1 MKHTTAF
8 LFALLLG
15 LTLMAQPPEGKHRTH
30 HRRPE
35 PPKVEQMVSNLSAI
49 QKKRLETISDEC
61 KQDMDKLEKEL
72 NTVRYKI
79 RALMESDGD
88 QTEKLFPLIDR
99 EAQLQ
104 AQMAKTMYRVRQQI
118 DRVLT
123 DEQLAE
129 FRARCK
135 ADRDKKHNKE
145 LPTQKPD
152 NKKKQSK
159 R

>member
-1 MKHTTAF
+1 MLNKPKCRDCWARFYCSGGCHANAD
-8 LFALLLG
+8 LFHG
-15 LTLMAQPPEGKHRTH
+15 DIRQPYEVGC
-30 HRRPE
+30 E
-35 PPKVEQMVSNLSAI
+35 I
-49 QKKRLETISDEC
+49 QKKRLETSSDEC

-72 NTVRYKI
+72 NSVRQKI
-79 RALMESDGD
+79 RSLMETDSDQSD
-88 QTEKLFPLIDR
+88 KLFPLIDR

-123 DEQLAE
+123 EEQLTE
-129 FRARCK
+129 FRARMK
-135 ADRDKKHNKE
+135 ADLEKRHNKE
-145 LPTQKPD
+145 IPTPKPE